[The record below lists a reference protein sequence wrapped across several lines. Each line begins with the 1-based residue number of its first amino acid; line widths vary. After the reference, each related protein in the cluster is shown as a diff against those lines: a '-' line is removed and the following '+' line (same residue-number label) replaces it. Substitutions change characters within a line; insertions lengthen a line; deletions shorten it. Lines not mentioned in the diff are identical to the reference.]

1 MNHISFAMDLKVLF
15 TTVGKALMCSG
26 IQVDSEIKV
35 GRLDV
40 ARCESK
46 YTKV

>member
-15 TTVGKALMCSG
+15 TTVGRVLKRSD

-40 ARCESK
+40 ARSESK

>member
-15 TTVGKALMCSG
+15 TTVGKVIKRSD
-26 IQVDSEIKV
+26 IQVGSEIKV

-40 ARCESK
+40 TRSENNNK
-46 YTKV
+46 EV

>member
-1 MNHISFAMDLKVLF
+1 MLF
-15 TTVGKALMCSG
+15 TTVGKVFKRPD
-26 IQVDSEIKV
+26 IQVGSEIKV

-40 ARCESK
+40 ARNEGK